1 MDTIDQKL
9 KKLLEELEQVGK
21 RQLTLARWSHWL
33 NVSAMVLTLLTTG
46 AAVAYGLYPGAQAK
60 YTAGLALVPGG
71 IALLAS
77 TLKFQQ
83 KCDWHYRRYNG
94 LMALVRA
101 IKFELPEQPT
111 QEHITAISRAF
122 GQLEVDMENMWEQN
136 VSFKWTRFLKEEK
149 D

>member
-9 KKLLEELEQVGK
+9 KKLLEELEQASN
-21 RQLTLARWSHWL
+21 RQLALARWSHWL
-33 NVSAMVLTLLTTG
+33 NVSAMVLTMLTTG
-46 AAVAYGLYPGAQAK
+46 AAVAYGLYPDAKAK

-111 QEHITAISRAF
+111 QEHITAISKALS
-122 GQLEVDMENMWEQN
+122 QLEVDMENMWEQN
-136 VSFKWTRFLKEEK
+136 VSFEWTRFLKEEK
-149 D
+149 G

>member
-9 KKLLEELEQVGK
+9 KKLSEELEQASK
-21 RQLTLARWSHWL
+21 KQWTLAKGSHWL

-46 AAVAYGLYPGAQAK
+46 AAVAYGLYPGAQAR

-71 IALLAS
+71 IAILAS

-83 KCDWHYRRYNG
+83 KGDYHHRRYIG

-111 QEHITAISRAF
+111 QEEVTAISKALS
-122 GQLEVDMENMWEQN
+122 QLEIDMESMWEQN
-136 VSFKWTRFLKEEK
+136 VGFKWTRFLKDEK
-149 D
+149 G